1 MLEGMST
8 PVSDAGPAE
17 RAPASAPVIAF
28 FDVDNTLLRG
38 ASVYHLGR
46 TAWKRGHLGW
56 RDLTRFAWQQAR
68 FTSVGENH
76 QHQLAVRDRALEL
89 IAGHSVAELD
99 EIAEETYDS
108 SLADLMHEQV
118 VARAHDHIAQ
128 GHEVWLITATPHAC
142 ARVIA
147 ERLGLTGAMGTH
159 IESVDGIFT
168 GALVGSVMH
177 GPHKAE
183 AAARLAAE
191 KGAELADCWAY
202 SDSRNDIPL
211 LELVGHQQVVN
222 PDAALARYAGAR
234 GWPVMRDRPRS
245 SRRRRRDASSNPAP

>member
-1 MLEGMST
+1 MLVGMPT
-8 PVSDAGPAE
+8 PDNDAGTGE
-17 RAPASAPVIAF
+17 RAPGSAPALAF

-46 TAWKRGHLGW
+46 IAWKRGHLGW
-56 RDLTRFAWQQAR
+56 RDLSRFAWQQAR

-76 QHQLAVRDRALEL
+76 RHQLAVRDRALEL
-89 IAGHSVAELD
+89 IAGHSVAELE
-99 EIAEETYDS
+99 EIAVETYDVYLQ
-108 SLADLMHEQV
+108 SLLLPSV
-118 VARAHDHIAQ
+118 VERAREHLAN
-128 GHEVWLITATPHAC
+128 GLEVWLITATPEAC

-147 ERLGLTGAMGTH
+147 ERLGLTGAIGTR

-177 GPHKAE
+177 GAHKAE
-183 AAARLAAE
+183 AAGRLAAE
-191 KGAELADCWAY
+191 KTVRLADCWAY

-222 PDAALARYAGAR
+222 PDAALARYAQAR
-234 GWPVMRDRPRS
+234 GWPVMHDRPRAS
-245 SRRRRRDASSNPAP
+245 PGRPPRSR

>member
-1 MLEGMST
+1 MLGGMSA
-8 PVSDAGPAE
+8 PDDDAGAAESVSDARPA
-17 RAPASAPVIAF
+17 IAF
-28 FDVDNTLLRG
+28 FDVDNTLMRG

-46 TAWKRGHLGW
+46 VAWQRGHLGW

-89 IAGHSVAELD
+89 IAGHSVVELE
-99 EIAEETYDS
+99 EIAVETYDKYLEALLHPS
-108 SLADLMHEQV
+108 V
-118 VARAHDHIAQ
+118 VARALEHRDR
-128 GHEVWLITATPHAC
+128 GDEVWLITATPEAC

-147 ERLGLTGAMGTH
+147 ERLGLTGAIGTR
-159 IESVDGIFT
+159 IASVDGVFT

-177 GPHKAE
+177 GSHKAD
-183 AAARLAAE
+183 AAGRLASE
-191 KGAELADCWAY
+191 KDVRLSDCWAY

-222 PDAALARYAGAR
+222 PDAALARYATAR
-234 GWPVMRDRPRS
+234 GWPIMRDRP
-245 SRRRRRDASSNPAP
+245 